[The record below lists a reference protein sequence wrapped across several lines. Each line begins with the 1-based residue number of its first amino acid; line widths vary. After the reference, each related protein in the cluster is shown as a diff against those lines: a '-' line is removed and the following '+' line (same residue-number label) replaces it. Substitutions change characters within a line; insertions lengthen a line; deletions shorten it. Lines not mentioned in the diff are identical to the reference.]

1 MVISMTDSKNP
12 RVFFDITIGGNP
24 AGRIVMELY
33 QDKVPKTAENFRAL
47 CTGEKGEGKA
57 GKALYFKGCS
67 FHRVI
72 KDFMIQGGDFTQ
84 GNGTGGESIY
94 GEKFEDEAFPYK
106 HERPFLLS
114 MANAGP
120 NTNGSQFFITTV
132 STPHLDNKHVVFG
145 QVLKGRYVVRAI
157 EDTPTGDSDK
167 PDSDVVIADCGEL
180 KQGEDDG
187 CTPADGVP
195 EDPEDYD
202 VPEGAVELSPET
214 LVQVGTRMKNEGNEE
229 FKSGNLDEAVTK
241 YTKGLRYLR
250 EIPIFDAEND
260 PQDKLRPQFVAL
272 KVPVMLNRAMCY
284 LKLGDFE
291 GAAKDCTIVLEY
303 KDKEVTAKDRT
314 KALYRRGTARRQL
327 KMFEK
332 AREDLLEAKN
342 IDPQDKA
349 ISNELMLVERAIQDR
364 EKKEKQMYSKLFS

>member
-1 MVISMTDSKNP
+1 MAVGMLNSKNP
-12 RVFFDITIGGNP
+12 RVYFDISIGDTST
-24 AGRIVMELY
+24 GRIVMELY
-33 QDKVPKTAENFRAL
+33 ADKVPKTAENFRAL
-47 CTGEKGEGKA
+47 CTGEKGEGKS
-57 GKALYFKGCS
+57 GKALCFKGCS

-72 KDFMIQGGDFTQ
+72 KNFMIQGGDFTQ

-106 HERPFLLS
+106 HDRPFLLS

-132 STPHLDNKHVVFG
+132 NTPHLDGKHVVFG

-157 EDTPTGDSDK
+157 EDTPTAAGDK
-167 PDSDVVIADCGEL
+167 PVSPVVITNCGEL

-202 VPEGAVELSPET
+202 LAEDEAEIPAEIL
-214 LVQVGTRMKNEGNEE
+214 LQVGTQMKDQGNDE
-229 FKSGNLDEAVTK
+229 FKRGNLAEAVAK
-241 YTKGLRYLR
+241 YKAGLRYLR
-250 EIPIFDAEND
+250 EFPVFDEETD
-260 PQDKLRPQFVAL
+260 PEDKLRPQFITL
-272 KVPVMLNRAMCY
+272 KVPIMLNRAMCY
-284 LKLGDFE
+284 LKLGQFAS
-291 GAAKDCTIVLEY
+291 AAGDCTIVLEY
-303 KDKEVTAKDRT
+303 KDKEVSVKDRT

-327 KMFEK
+327 KMLEE
-332 AREDLLEAKN
+332 AREDLLEAREL
-342 IDPQDKA
+342 DPQDKA
-349 ISNELMLVERAIQDR
+349 ISNELILVDRAIQER

>member
-1 MVISMTDSKNP
+1 MVVSMLNSANP
-12 RVFFDITIGGNP
+12 RVFFDISIGDTP
-24 AGRIVMELY
+24 AGRVIMELY
-33 QDKVPKTAENFRAL
+33 ADKVPKTAENFRAL
-47 CTGEKGEGKA
+47 CTGEKGEGKS
-57 GKALYFKGCS
+57 GKPLHFKGCS

-132 STPHLDNKHVVFG
+132 NTPHLDGKHVVFG

-157 EDTPTGDSDK
+157 ENTPTGDGDK
-167 PDSDVVIADCGEL
+167 PVSTVVIKDCGEL
-180 KQGEDDG
+180 GQDEDDG

-202 VPEGAVELSPET
+202 LSGDVVEIPPET
-214 LVQVGTRMKNEGNEE
+214 LVHVGSQMKDQGNDE
-229 FKSGNLDEAVTK
+229 FKRGNLSDAVVK

-250 EIPIFDAEND
+250 EFPVFDEEND
-260 PQDKLRPQFVAL
+260 PEDKLRPQFVAL
-272 KVPVMLNRAMCY
+272 KVPIMLNRAMCY
-284 LKLGDFE
+284 LKLGQFAN
-291 GAAKDCTIVLEY
+291 AAGDCTIVLEY

-332 AREDLLEAKN
+332 ARTDLLEAKAL
-342 IDPQDKA
+342 DPQDKA
-349 ISNELMLVERAIQDR
+349 ISNELILVERAIQER